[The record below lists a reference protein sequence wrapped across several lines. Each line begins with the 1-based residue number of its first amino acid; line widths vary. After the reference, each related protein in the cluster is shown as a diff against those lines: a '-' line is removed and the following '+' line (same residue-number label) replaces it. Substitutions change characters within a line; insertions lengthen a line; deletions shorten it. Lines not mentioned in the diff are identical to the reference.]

1 MGSFPT
7 SSSSSKRSQ
16 ASPQIPQRFEINQ
29 YLGEGGSAVVLK
41 CFDTYTQQDVAV
53 KIAKGKHELKHE
65 AEMMR
70 YLMRHKLDQKNIIK
84 FHHFS
89 TNSCLV
95 FEMCDI
101 NLKEYIKLRH
111 PLKLQEIRTVIQQLA
126 TALEG
131 LKKVQIIHSDL
142 KTNNIM
148 VVNQRKK
155 PLQVKLIDFGLA
167 LHTKQNKTLNQC
179 LFYKAP
185 ELILGLPYSA
195 ALDIWSLG
203 CVMGKMLLNCVIFP
217 GRSEYENLCYYTDVL
232 GPAPD
237 YLVDAGVKSEE
248 FFKKSNSDQWILK
261 TPVEYWGE
269 EHHKYRRSFNYRF
282 LHQAKMSHLKYEKL
296 AATEERRECIAL
308 MRAMLQWDAKKRI
321 TPKGILRHSFIVRKS
336 DRPPPRNPSP
346 ESNTAS
352 KQEPC
357 TSRAVGC
364 STTTTQPKI
373 ASQNVQNVKDVKGAR
388 STYDISHQSKH
399 SDKKLPPLPS
409 INQPSYEQLRKPSTV
424 ENGLLPQKRDGEKPA
439 ASTTLES
446 TIKKEASHPPAIV
459 ESAVTREKYS
469 PNIRPHS
476 KSKQRNFFENICL
489 CWRQG

>member
-1 MGSFPT
+1 MGSFPST
-7 SSSSSKRSQ
+7 PSSSKRFQ
-16 ASPQIPQRFEINQ
+16 ASPPIPQRFEIIQ

-53 KIAKGKHELKHE
+53 KFAKGKYKLKHE

-84 FHHFS
+84 FHQSFS

-101 NLKEYIKLRH
+101 NLKDYIKLRH

-131 LKKVQIIHSDL
+131 LKNVQIIHSDL

-148 VVNQRKK
+148 VVDQRKK

-167 LHTKQNKTLNQC
+167 LRAKQNNQTINQC

-185 ELILGLPYSA
+185 ELILGLPYST

-217 GRSEYENLCYYTDVL
+217 GRSEYENLRYYTDVL

-237 YLVDAGVKSEE
+237 HLVDASRKSED
-248 FFKKSNSDQWILK
+248 FFKKSNSNQWILK

-269 EHHKYRRSFNYRF
+269 EHHKHRRSFNFRF

-308 MRAMLQWDAKKRI
+308 MRAMLQWDAEKRI
-321 TPKGILRHSFIVRKS
+321 TPKGILCHSFIVRKS
-336 DRPPPRNPSP
+336 DSPCPRSPPP

-357 TSRAVGC
+357 TSKADGC
-364 STTTTQPKI
+364 STTTAQPKI
-373 ASQNVQNVKDVKGAR
+373 ASQNVKDVKGTR

-399 SDKKLPPLPS
+399 SDKKLPPRPS
-409 INQPSYEQLRKPSTV
+409 INQPSCEQLSKPSTV
-424 ENGLLPQKRDGEKPA
+424 ENRLLSQKRDGEKPA
-439 ASTTLES
+439 ASTTLEP
-446 TIKKEASHPPAIV
+446 TIKKKASHPPAIV
-459 ESAVTREKYS
+459 ESAITRKKYS
-469 PNIRPHS
+469 PNTRPHS